1 MFGGPAAACRQG
13 GGGRLIGTT
22 TKVAGTGHK
31 VACGPASR
39 PSGVRARPTFA
50 PMKPAPTLSAP
61 RNFFQDVHE
70 VVRLIPAG
78 RVSTYG
84 AVAHYLGARHGA
96 RTVGYAMLAAH
107 AVRPPVPAHRVVNH
121 LGHLTGRLHFA
132 TPFAMQLALE
142 AEGVRVE
149 EDRVLDFGQRFWDPA
164 AELG

>member
-1 MFGGPAAACRQG
+1 
-13 GGGRLIGTT
+13 
-22 TKVAGTGHK
+22 
-31 VACGPASR
+31 
-39 PSGVRARPTFA
+39 
-50 PMKPAPTLSAP
+50 MKPSTPSKPPEP

-84 AVAHYLGARHGA
+84 AIAHYLGARHGA

-107 AVRPPVPAHRVVNH
+107 TAGQPVPAHRVVNR

-132 TPFAMQLALE
+132 TPFAMQEALE

-149 EDRVLDFGQRFWDPA
+149 EDRVLEFARLCWDPA
-164 AELG
+164 TELA